1 MFTRLDTKETV
12 VEKLKR
18 ENKVVPFLFD
28 PIFKSVLKDDNMRG
42 ILSFLISE
50 ITGLDKTYVMQN
62 IDFKDNEL
70 KKYRY
75 LQKGKVADLIVYI
88 ENNIINIEA
97 NQVLNLGVIDKNNS
111 YHYKLASEVIK
122 NELNPFV
129 IQINIDKKNGFDELV
144 SKFQLRDET
153 GKYTID
159 NKFINYHINIDKVL
173 KKVYNK
179 DNITRLEKILLLMV
193 IDDKK
198 TLRKISKGDK
208 ELCYMV
214 DKIEE
219 MALNDG
225 IVGLYDK
232 EKAMERVNA
241 INKIEAINE
250 GLAEGHAKGL
260 AEGLAEGRTEGLSK
274 AKSNIAK
281 KMLDENIPIELISK
295 ITELS
300 KEEIEKLKWVR
311 VWQNYVNYI

>member
-50 ITGLDKTYVMQN
+50 ITGLDKTYVMEN

-260 AEGLAEGRTEGLSK
+260 AEGRAEGLSE

-300 KEEIEKLKWVR
+300 KEEIEKLK
-311 VWQNYVNYI
+311 

>member
-50 ITGLDKTYVMQN
+50 ITGLDKTYVMEN

-260 AEGLAEGRTEGLSK
+260 AEGRAEGLSE

>member
-50 ITGLDKTYVMQN
+50 ITGLDKTYVMEN

-260 AEGLAEGRTEGLSK
+260 AEGRAEGLSK

>member
-50 ITGLDKTYVMQN
+50 ITGLDKTYVMEN

-260 AEGLAEGRTEGLSK
+260 AEGLAEGRAEGLSK

-300 KEEIEKLKWVR
+300 KEEIEKLK
-311 VWQNYVNYI
+311 

>member
-50 ITGLDKTYVMQN
+50 ITGLDKTYVMEN

-260 AEGLAEGRTEGLSK
+260 AEGLAEGRAEGLSE

>member
-50 ITGLDKTYVMQN
+50 ITGLDKTYVMEN

-198 TLRKISKGDK
+198 TLRKISKGYK

-260 AEGLAEGRTEGLSK
+260 AEGLAEGRAEGLSK

>member
-1 MFTRLDTKETV
+1 M
-12 VEKLKR
+12 
-18 ENKVVPFLFD
+18 
-28 PIFKSVLKDDNMRG
+28 LKDDNMRG

-50 ITGLDKTYVMQN
+50 ITGLDKTYVMEN

-97 NQVLNLGVIDKNNS
+97 NQVLNLGVIDKNNI

-260 AEGLAEGRTEGLSK
+260 AEGLAEGRAEGLSK

-300 KEEIEKLKWVR
+300 KEEIEKLK
-311 VWQNYVNYI
+311 

>member
-300 KEEIEKLKWVR
+300 KEEIEKLK
-311 VWQNYVNYI
+311 

>member
-50 ITGLDKTYVMQN
+50 ITGLDKTYVMEN

-198 TLRKISKGDK
+198 TLRKISKGYK

-260 AEGLAEGRTEGLSK
+260 AEGLAEGRAEGLSK

-300 KEEIEKLKWVR
+300 KEEIEKLK
-311 VWQNYVNYI
+311 

>member
-50 ITGLDKTYVMQN
+50 ITGLDKTYVMEN

-260 AEGLAEGRTEGLSK
+260 AEGRAEGLSK

-300 KEEIEKLKWVR
+300 KEEIEKLK
-311 VWQNYVNYI
+311 

>member
-50 ITGLDKTYVMQN
+50 ITGLDKTYVMEN

-179 DNITRLEKILLLMV
+179 DNITRLEKIMLLMV

-198 TLRKISKGDK
+198 TLRKI
-208 ELCYMV
+208 
-214 DKIEE
+214 
-219 MALNDG
+219 
-225 IVGLYDK
+225 
-232 EKAMERVNA
+232 
-241 INKIEAINE
+241 
-250 GLAEGHAKGL
+250 
-260 AEGLAEGRTEGLSK
+260 
-274 AKSNIAK
+274 
-281 KMLDENIPIELISK
+281 
-295 ITELS
+295 
-300 KEEIEKLKWVR
+300 
-311 VWQNYVNYI
+311 

>member
-50 ITGLDKTYVMQN
+50 ITGLDKTYVMEN

-144 SKFQLRDET
+144 
-153 GKYTID
+153 
-159 NKFINYHINIDKVL
+159 
-173 KKVYNK
+173 
-179 DNITRLEKILLLMV
+179 
-193 IDDKK
+193 
-198 TLRKISKGDK
+198 
-208 ELCYMV
+208 
-214 DKIEE
+214 
-219 MALNDG
+219 
-225 IVGLYDK
+225 
-232 EKAMERVNA
+232 
-241 INKIEAINE
+241 
-250 GLAEGHAKGL
+250 
-260 AEGLAEGRTEGLSK
+260 
-274 AKSNIAK
+274 
-281 KMLDENIPIELISK
+281 
-295 ITELS
+295 
-300 KEEIEKLKWVR
+300 
-311 VWQNYVNYI
+311 

>member
-1 MFTRLDTKETV
+1 
-12 VEKLKR
+12 
-18 ENKVVPFLFD
+18 
-28 PIFKSVLKDDNMRG
+28 
-42 ILSFLISE
+42 
-50 ITGLDKTYVMQN
+50 
-62 IDFKDNEL
+62 
-70 KKYRY
+70 
-75 LQKGKVADLIVYI
+75 
-88 ENNIINIEA
+88 
-97 NQVLNLGVIDKNNS
+97 
-111 YHYKLASEVIK
+111 
-122 NELNPFV
+122 
-129 IQINIDKKNGFDELV
+129 
-144 SKFQLRDET
+144 
-153 GKYTID
+153 
-159 NKFINYHINIDKVL
+159 
-173 KKVYNK
+173 
-179 DNITRLEKILLLMV
+179 
-193 IDDKK
+193 
-198 TLRKISKGDK
+198 
-208 ELCYMV
+208 MV

-260 AEGLAEGRTEGLSK
+260 AEGRAEGLSE

>member
-50 ITGLDKTYVMQN
+50 ITGLDKTYVMEN

-260 AEGLAEGRTEGLSK
+260 AEGLAEGRAEGLSE

-300 KEEIEKLKWVR
+300 KEEIEKLK
-311 VWQNYVNYI
+311 